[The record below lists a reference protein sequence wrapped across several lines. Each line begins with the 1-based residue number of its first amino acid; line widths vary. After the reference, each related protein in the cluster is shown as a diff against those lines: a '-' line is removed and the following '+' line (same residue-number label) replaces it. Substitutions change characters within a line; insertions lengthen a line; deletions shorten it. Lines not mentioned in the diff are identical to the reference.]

1 MYRHSNSQAHGNCR
15 NALCYC
21 PDGETGRRSGLKI
34 RRPQGRG
41 GSNPPLGT
49 KFASINRLF
58 ARWRADWA
66 EAYRAR
72 LLTPD
77 ILCCLPRERRN
88 CTFKHMEHRQ
98 G

>member
-1 MYRHSNSQAHGNCR
+1 
-15 NALCYC
+15 
-21 PDGETGRRSGLKI
+21 
-34 RRPQGRG
+34 
-41 GSNPPLGT
+41 
-49 KFASINRLF
+49 
-58 ARWRADWA
+58 
-66 EAYRAR
+66 